1 MNISISKTP
10 KPNLLTRSQTI
21 ETAETNP
28 QLKGAIWEVC
38 KHDIIYWINA
48 FCWVY
53 EPREEQYTKLGFDS
67 PHIPFITWKFQ
78 DEYILWLQKK
88 IANGEDAL
96 TEKSRDMGAS
106 WMVLMVF
113 LHGWLFGGSGNDYL
127 IGSRKEE
134 FVDKHGAMDALF
146 PKIRYQLY
154 RQPNWM
160 RPKGFDKGRHDNYM
174 RLINPENG
182 NYIKGEANNRFF
194 GTGGRYKAV
203 FLDEYAKWQNTDE
216 EAWQSLSDATPCKIP
231 VSSAMGRNNQFYKL
245 RNGEAGYIEKT
256 KIHWKKH
263 PLKDKTWYNAEKKR
277 RSPQDL
283 ASEIDIDYTAS
294 ISNKAYESFNYST
307 HVTDQDIYI
316 SERPINLMCDFNISP
331 MCWAIGQDHKGT
343 DYIVDEMNEPNR
355 TNTGAVILDFVKR
368 YAAHKNKTLY
378 LYGDSSGKW
387 GDTRSKSSD
396 YVIITDILKKNGW
409 QVINQ
414 VQTKNPPIKESLNV
428 VNKRLFDWEN
438 DGKNWITI
446 HERCKTLIDSLEQT
460 RRKGDGIAKSDN
472 IEHMT
477 DGFRYYLTKKHPIRL
492 TQAISRAL

>member
-10 KPNLLTRSQTI
+10 KHNFTKRAEMI
-21 ETAETNP
+21 EVAEKNP
-28 QLKGAIWEVC
+28 PVKGALWSIC
-38 KHDIIYWINA
+38 KDDILFWINA
-48 FCWVY
+48 FCWIY

-67 PHIPFITWKFQ
+67 PNIPFITWGFQ

-88 IANGEDAL
+88 IQSGEDAL

-106 WMVLMVF
+106 WMVLMVL
-113 LHGWLFGGSGNDYL
+113 LHGWLFGDSGNDFL

-146 PKIRYQLY
+146 PKLRYQLY
-154 RQPNWM
+154 RQPLWM
-160 RPKGFDKGRHDNYM
+160 RPNGYDRKKHDNYM

-203 FLDEYAKWQNTDE
+203 FLDEYAKWMNTDE

-245 RNGEAGYIEKT
+245 RNGEAGYIQKT
-256 KIHWKKH
+256 KIHWRSH
-263 PLKDKTWYNAEKKR
+263 PLKDSAWYKSEKKR

-283 ASEIDIDYTAS
+283 AAEIDIDYTAS
-294 ISNKAYESFNYST
+294 ISNKAYENFNYDT
-307 HVTDQDIYI
+307 HVNGCLVVP
-316 SERPINLMCDFNISP
+316 ERPINLMCDFNVDP

-343 DYIVDEMNEPNR
+343 DFMIDELNEQS
-355 TNTGAVILDFVKR
+355 TITETVIMKFIQR
-368 YAAHKNKTLY
+368 YSGHKNKTLY

-387 GDTRSKSSD
+387 RDTRGKSSD
-396 YVIITDILKKNGW
+396 YVIITEALKKNGW

-414 VQTKNPPIKESLNV
+414 VQTANPNIRESLSV
-428 VNKRLFDWEN
+428 VNKRLADWEN
-438 DGKNWITI
+438 NGKSWIEI
-446 HERCKTLIDSLEQT
+446 SENCKTLIDSLEQT
-460 RRKGDGIAKSDN
+460 RRKGDGIDKSDN

-477 DGFRYYLTKKHPIRL
+477 DGFRYYLTKKYPIRKRKVSF
-492 TQAISRAL
+492 QQI